1 VLAQKREIDVLNAQ
15 LTVQVKDLKKQKD
28 HLALDIEAFH
38 AKLDQL
44 NDPVVLRFE
53 RDGLV

>member
-1 VLAQKREIDVLNAQ
+1 MLAQKREIDVLNAQ

-28 HLALDIEAFH
+28 HLVLDIQALH
-38 AKLDQL
+38 AKLAQL

>member
-28 HLALDIEAFH
+28 HLVLDIQALH
-38 AKLDQL
+38 AKLAQL